1 MTYYTPKA
9 EKVKK
14 NMGSPGVFEGFTL
27 FLILF
32 TASAQEGF
40 LIFEGQFPLK
50 QFPELAQYSQ
60 ALQIDQ
66 R

>member
-1 MTYYTPKA
+1 
-9 EKVKK
+9 
-14 NMGSPGVFEGFTL
+14 MGGPGVFEGFTL